1 MRKISVRT
9 FLSAVFLILILFN
22 LLLLTDGYTQ
32 EAEENGWTPELHM
45 KYLRIY
51 DTEISPNGKWIAY
64 VIRKPVMEGEKSEYL
79 SHIWL
84 VSSDGEKNV
93 QYTYGDESC
102 SNPSFSPC
110 GKYLTFTSSRS
121 GKNQI
126 WIMRVA
132 GGEAKKLTDSESGVS
147 SYKWSPDGSR
157 IAYLMRDPETEEE
170 KTREKEKRDVILVD
184 KNFKYNHLYM
194 GYLKGGEIDSV
205 QRLTSG
211 EFTISSF
218 DWSPDGQTLVFA
230 HQPDPRLNT
239 RFMKMDIS
247 AVPADSGAVTPLVD
261 RPGVDSNPLC
271 SPDGKW
277 IAFTSHG
284 GQPEPIGLQ
293 DVYIIPAKG
302 GDPEKLANT
311 HDRSASLIQWSQNS
325 KHIYY
330 SEFVKTNRHV
340 LGLPRN
346 GNPPFAVSQGK
357 GVVGSSSINCKENL
371 ITFVYENVTTPAEI
385 YISSIDRFKMQKLT
399 DIHKDVPKP
408 EMGKTELIEW
418 NSKADG
424 KVIEGLLTYP
434 VNYTKGKACPLILQ
448 IHGGPAGVFT
458 RSFTGS
464 PGIYMVQYFTQNGY
478 AVLRPNPRGS
488 TGYGKEF
495 RYANYQDWGY
505 GDYED
510 CMSGVDKVIEM
521 GVGHPDSLCVMG
533 WSYGGYMT
541 SWVVTQTDRFK
552 AASMGAGLP
561 NLISMVTTTDIQD
574 YMVAHMGGE
583 FWEDYKEYERHSAIY
598 YIENVSTPT
607 QIIHGQQD
615 FRVPF
620 TQGQEFYR
628 ALNRLGVETEMVVYP
643 RTPHGPREPK
653 FLMDVSPRIKKWFEK
668 HLNRSESEE

>member
-1 MRKISVRT
+1 MKKISNRKC
-9 FLSAVFLILILFN
+9 LSTVFLILFLFN
-22 LLLLTDGYTQ
+22 FLLLTDVYTQ
-32 EAEENGWTPELHM
+32 EAEEKGWTPELHM
-45 KYLRIY
+45 KYLRVY
-51 DTEISPNGKWIAY
+51 DTEISPDGKWIAY
-64 VIRKPVMEGEKSEYL
+64 VIRKPVMEDEKSEYL

-84 VSSDGEKNV
+84 VSSDGTKNV
-93 QYTYGDESC
+93 QYTYGDKSC
-102 SNPSFSPC
+102 SNPNFSPC
-110 GKYLTFTSSRS
+110 GKYLTVTSSRS

-132 GGEAKKLTDSESGVS
+132 GGEAKKLTDAESGVS

-170 KTREKEKRDVILVD
+170 KIREKEKRDVVLVD

-194 GYLKGGEIDSV
+194 GYLKEDEIDRV
-205 QRLTSG
+205 QGLTSG

-218 DWSPDGQTLVFA
+218 DWSPDGKTLVFA
-230 HQPDPRLNT
+230 HQSDPRLNT
-239 RFMKMDIS
+239 RFMEMDIS
-247 AVPADSGAVTPLVD
+247 AVPADSGAVTPLIH
-261 RPGVDSNPLC
+261 RPGVDSDPLY

-284 GQPEPIGLQ
+284 GTPEPIGLQ
-293 DVYIIPAKG
+293 DVYIVSAKG
-302 GDPEKLANT
+302 GEPEKLADT
-311 HDRSASLIQWSQNS
+311 YDRSASLIQWSEDS
-325 KHIYY
+325 KIIYF
-330 SEFVKTNRHV
+330 SEFIRTSRQIR
-340 LGLPRN
+340 GLPRN
-346 GNPPFAVSQGK
+346 GDQPFTVTTEK
-357 GVVGSSSINCKENL
+357 GVFGSPSINCKENL
-371 ITFVYENVTTPAEI
+371 IAFVYENLATPAEV
-385 YISSIDRFKMQKLT
+385 YTSSMNKFKMQKLT
-399 DIHKDVPKP
+399 DIHCDVPKP

-434 VNYTKGKACPLILQ
+434 VDYKKGKACPLILQ

-458 RSFTGS
+458 CGFTGG
-464 PGIYMVQYFTQNGY
+464 PGIYMVQYFAQNGY

-495 RYANYQDWGY
+495 RYANFQDWGY

-510 CMSGVDKVIEM
+510 CISGVDKVLEM

-541 SWVVTQTDRFK
+541 SWIVTQTDRFE

-574 YMVAHMGGE
+574 YLVAHLGGE
-583 FWEDYKEYERHSAIY
+583 FWENYKEYERHSAIY
-598 YIENVSTPT
+598 YIGNVTTPT
-607 QIIHGQQD
+607 QVIHGQQD
-615 FRVPF
+615 YRVPF

-628 ALNRLGVETEMVVYP
+628 ALDRLGVDTEMIVYP

-668 HLNRSESEE
+668 HLNRTESEE

>member
-247 AVPADSGAVTPLVD
+247 AVPADSG
-261 RPGVDSNPLC
+261 N
-271 SPDGKW
+271 
-277 IAFTSHG
+277 
-284 GQPEPIGLQ
+284 
-293 DVYIIPAKG
+293 
-302 GDPEKLANT
+302 
-311 HDRSASLIQWSQNS
+311 
-325 KHIYY
+325 
-330 SEFVKTNRHV
+330 
-340 LGLPRN
+340 
-346 GNPPFAVSQGK
+346 
-357 GVVGSSSINCKENL
+357 
-371 ITFVYENVTTPAEI
+371 
-385 YISSIDRFKMQKLT
+385 
-399 DIHKDVPKP
+399 
-408 EMGKTELIEW
+408 
-418 NSKADG
+418 
-424 KVIEGLLTYP
+424 
-434 VNYTKGKACPLILQ
+434 
-448 IHGGPAGVFT
+448 
-458 RSFTGS
+458 
-464 PGIYMVQYFTQNGY
+464 
-478 AVLRPNPRGS
+478 
-488 TGYGKEF
+488 
-495 RYANYQDWGY
+495 
-505 GDYED
+505 
-510 CMSGVDKVIEM
+510 
-521 GVGHPDSLCVMG
+521 
-533 WSYGGYMT
+533 
-541 SWVVTQTDRFK
+541 
-552 AASMGAGLP
+552 
-561 NLISMVTTTDIQD
+561 
-574 YMVAHMGGE
+574 
-583 FWEDYKEYERHSAIY
+583 
-598 YIENVSTPT
+598 
-607 QIIHGQQD
+607 
-615 FRVPF
+615 
-620 TQGQEFYR
+620 
-628 ALNRLGVETEMVVYP
+628 
-643 RTPHGPREPK
+643 
-653 FLMDVSPRIKKWFEK
+653 
-668 HLNRSESEE
+668 